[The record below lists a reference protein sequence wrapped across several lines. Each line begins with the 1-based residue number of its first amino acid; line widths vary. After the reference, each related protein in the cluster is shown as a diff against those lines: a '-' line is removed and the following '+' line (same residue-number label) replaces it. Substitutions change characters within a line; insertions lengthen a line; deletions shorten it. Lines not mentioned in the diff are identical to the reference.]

1 MESASIYILI
11 ILYVIAFLVA
21 AFALKK
27 YQRAILWTGALIL
40 FFSTMLL
47 VGLGLYIPKGLAG
60 VLQPCLALV
69 VSGLMVLVAEKQ
81 NSIKL
86 ANDANHKDT
95 SVDNA
100 GDEESFPIP
109 LPKKLNTK
117 LAKKIFMKAKDAG
130 FIEIEGGKMKW
141 KKSIVL
147 LAYMCGRIY
156 CGDTPQYFKREQCNR
171 WRFGKSGR
179 FPDRPLQTLFEVKSI
194 GQLRLNGRN
203 MKVPDGSDVVDS
215 WFV

>member
-47 VGLGLYIPKGLAG
+47 VGLGLYVPKGLAG

-69 VSGLMVLVAEKQ
+69 VSGMMVLVAEKQ
-81 NSIKL
+81 NNIRL
-86 ANDANHKDT
+86 ANDANHKD
-95 SVDNA
+95 
-100 GDEESFPIP
+100 FPIP

-130 FIEIEGGKMKW
+130 FIEIEEGKMKW

-194 GQLRLNGRN
+194 GQLRLNGRD